1 MGSWANPTG
10 PTRVLAYILSHHC
23 SQCSQTNS
31 EPPPNRGVKAAVRGV
46 LDGELKPLDFRFFIG
61 SLPRMNQTVGIQFRG
76 GLEFKAYR
84 LLCHSALSPRVIKK
98 KTI

>member
-10 PTRVLAYILSHHC
+10 PTRVLAYILSGHC

-46 LDGELKPLDFRFFIG
+46 LDGELNPLDFRFFIG
-61 SLPRMNQTVGIQFRG
+61 TRQWGGEAKDAPVVAALHKGEYQVQGYLAHKKLPPCRTLQ
-76 GLEFKAYR
+76 
-84 LLCHSALSPRVIKK
+84 
-98 KTI
+98 